1 MTRPYIR
8 KIARSC
14 VALLFVLSFL
24 SPASADALD
33 KEINLGKKAAES
45 IEEHWERVADP
56 AKSARLNMILTRF
69 IPYMERPLPY
79 EVRIVREETIN
90 AFSLPGGIVYFTTGM
105 LDFMR
110 TDAEVA
116 AILAHE
122 LVHADRR
129 HVIIQTARASR
140 ISLAAVLLMV
150 ATGGAAGPMMLTSL
164 LQAAVT
170 NSYSID
176 LEREADEEGF
186 RILVEAG
193 FPPSALV
200 TALEAMENDQLR
212 RPHVDMGVFMTH
224 PEMKERV
231 QYILQMAKEQN
242 IPIMRKDALHLL
254 RTDVRDADG
263 RLELTVD
270 GASLWSVAGTETNRA
285 RLEEIKEKID
295 RFFQMETVPYEIEVI
310 ARDGKQG
317 LRIGPSLVVAEPLP
331 EGAEPLGT
339 FRAALVDALN
349 RAKEKHSG
357 VIYMP

>member
-1 MTRPYIR
+1 MTRPCVR
-8 KIARSC
+8 NIARSSL
-14 VALLFVLSFL
+14 ALFLVLTLL
-24 SPASADALD
+24 SPATADTLD
-33 KEINLGKKAAES
+33 KEIKLGTKAAES
-45 IEEHWERVADP
+45 IEKRWERVADP
-56 AKSARLNMILTRF
+56 AKSARLNMLLARF
-69 IPYMERPLPY
+69 VPYMERPLPY
-79 EVRIVREETIN
+79 EVRIIREKTVN

-110 TDAEVA
+110 TDAEIA

-122 LVHADRR
+122 LVHADKR

-150 ATGGAAGPMMLTSL
+150 ATGGAGGPMMLTSL

-176 LEREADEEGF
+176 LEREADKEGF

-231 QYILQMAKEQN
+231 QYILQMAREQN

-254 RTDVRDADG
+254 RTEVRNAGG
-263 RLELTVD
+263 RLELAMD
-270 GASLWSVAGTETNRA
+270 GTPLWSVAGTEPNRFL
-285 RLEEIKEKID
+285 LEGIKEKID
-295 RFFQMETVPYEIEVI
+295 RFFQMETVPYEVEVI
-310 ARDGKQG
+310 VRDGKQG

-331 EGAEPLGT
+331 EGAESLGR
-339 FRAALVDALN
+339 FRAALVDVLN
-349 RAKEKHSG
+349 RAKEKHPG
-357 VIYMP
+357 VIFMP